1 MPEAVPAS
9 IVAGLEQLGEQL
21 AAWVLTHR
29 DAPLA
34 THEEGVLAAMRA
46 ALPALLE
53 AVVQESTTALAPEQQ
68 RLRAACPD
76 CGTRTQARRQWRRR
90 TVSTR
95 CGALHYERP
104 CYWCRGCQRGW
115 CPADATLAV
124 APRARVSAGLDAWL
138 GDLGALA
145 PFRTAAGLLHRLTGV
160 AISAETLRQY
170 AERQGAAREAAQQ
183 AAAARVLTT
192 RAAAEPVEAAP
203 GLLVVQADGVMV
215 RYRQTGW
222 HEVKVGLV
230 AGWEDGRLVA
240 QSYVAAREP
249 AAAFG
254 PRLLAEAARRGALE
268 IVGWRG
274 PRTGPGLAVL
284 RRVLVLGDGAGWIWQ
299 LAAEHFGECLEIV
312 DFYHASEHVW
322 ALAQTLYGPGSALA
336 TQAAATWLRTL
347 RDQGAA
353 ALLETLRRVHATTA
367 EGKEA
372 LRRERGYFRTNAP
385 RMAYPTFVAQG
396 LPIGS
401 GAVEAAAKHVV
412 QLRLKRPG
420 ARWSAGG
427 AQAILTL
434 RAHVLSR
441 PSRATRSGEY
451 RRQRAQ
457 PHHASRV
464 PVAC

>member
-1 MPEAVPAS
+1 M
-9 IVAGLEQLGEQL
+9 
-21 AAWVLTHR
+21 
-29 DAPLA
+29 
-34 THEEGVLAAMRA
+34 
-46 ALPALLE
+46 
-53 AVVQESTTALAPEQQ
+53 
-68 RLRAACPD
+68 
-76 CGTRTQARRQWRRR
+76 
-90 TVSTR
+90 
-95 CGALHYERP
+95 
-104 CYWCRGCQRGW
+104 
-115 CPADATLAV
+115 LAV
-124 APRARVSAGLDAWL
+124 TPRARVSAGLDSWL
-138 GDLGALA
+138 ADLGALA
-145 PFRTAAGLLHRLTGV
+145 PFRTAAALLARLTGLQV
-160 AISAETLRQY
+160 SAETLRQY
-170 AERQGAAREAAQQ
+170 AERRGAALEAAQR
-183 AAAARVLTT
+183 AATARVLAT

-215 RYRQTGW
+215 RYRPAAW

-230 AGWEDGRLVA
+230 AGWERGRLVA
-240 QSYVAAREP
+240 PSYVAARE
-249 AAAFG
+249 AAEAFG

-268 IVGWRG
+268 IVGWHGDRV
-274 PRTGPGLAVL
+274 GPGLATL
-284 RRVLVLGDGAGWIWQ
+284 RRVVVLGDGAVWIWQ

-322 ALAQTLYGPGSALA
+322 ALAHTLYGPGTARA
-336 TQAAATWLRTL
+336 AQAAATWLRTL

-353 ALLETLRRVHATTA
+353 ALLGTLRRVHATTA

-372 LRRERGYFRTNAP
+372 LRRERGYFRTNAA
-385 RMAYPTFVAQG
+385 RMAYPAFVAQG

-441 PSRATRSGEY
+441 PTRLTRSGEH

-457 PHHASRV
+457 RPHAPAV

>member
-9 IVAGLEQLGEQL
+9 IVAGLEQLGEKL
-21 AAWVLTHR
+21 ADWVQTHR
-29 DAPLA
+29 DAPLV
-34 THEEGVLAAMRA
+34 THEEGVLAAMRE

-53 AVVQESTTALAPEQQ
+53 AVVEESTTALAPEQQ

-76 CGTRTQARRQWRRR
+76 CGTRTPARRQWRRR
-90 TVSTR
+90 TVTTR
-95 CGALHYERP
+95 CGTLQYERP

-115 CPADATLAV
+115 CPADTTLAV

-145 PFRTAAGLLHRLTGV
+145 PFRTAAGLLHRLTGIAV
-160 AISAETLRQY
+160 SSETLRQY
-170 AERQGAAREAAQQ
+170 AERQGAALEAAQQ
-183 AAAARVLTT
+183 AATARVLAT

-230 AGWEDGRLVA
+230 AGWEGGRLVA
-240 QSYVAAREP
+240 PSYVAARE
-249 AAAFG
+249 AADAFG

-284 RRVLVLGDGAGWIWQ
+284 RRVVVLGDGAVWIWQ

-312 DFYHASEHVW
+312 DFYHASEHIW
-322 ALAQTLYGPGSALA
+322 ALAHALYGGA
-336 TQAAATWLRTL
+336 TPLAAAAAEGWLRLL
-347 RDQGAA
+347 REQGAA
-353 ALLETLRRVHATTA
+353 GLLDTLRRVRATTP
-367 EGKEA
+367 EGQEA
-372 LRRERGYFRTNAP
+372 LRRERGYFRTNTA
-385 RMAYPTFVAQG
+385 RMAYPAFVAQG

-401 GAVEAAAKHVV
+401 GAVEAAANHVV

-420 ARWSAGG
+420 ARWSVAG

-441 PSRATRSGEY
+441 PLRLTRSGER
-451 RRQRAQ
+451 RRQRARRQ
-457 PHHASRV
+457 RLAPTA
-464 PVAC
+464 VAC